1 MTNQCY
7 GGIIEKRWGFQ
18 GRRCVWNDSYVNKDD
33 VPSTARS
40 LTQQSQHFSTVKMA
54 LKAQVGQKIMNEVI
68 KQKKKTP
75 GVEWRIL
82 VVDQLAMRMV
92 SACCKM
98 HDISAQGITLVED
111 INKKR
116 EPLGTMEAIYLITP
130 CNPSV
135 QKLIEDFSNPT
146 RTTYK
151 AAHVYFT
158 EACPDD
164 LFKELCHSSVAK
176 YIKTLKEINIAF
188 IPYEEQVFSLD
199 SRETFACMYNP
210 SFINLR
216 NANMERI
223 AEQIATLCA
232 TLGEYPSVRY
242 RSDFDRNVEL
252 AQMVQQKLD
261 AYKADEPTMGEGPEK
276 SRSQLLIL
284 DRGFDCVSPIL
295 HELTLQAMAYDL
307 LEIENDVYRYEATAG
322 QAEKEVLLDENDE
335 LWVDLRHQHIAVVS
349 QNVTKNLKKFT
360 ESKRMP
366 QGDKQ
371 SMRDLSQM
379 IKKMPQYQKELS
391 KYATHLHLA
400 EDCMKRY
407 QGNVDKLCKVEQD
420 LAMGTDAEGERIK
433 DQMRNITPILL
444 DQTVN
449 NLDKLRIIALYVLS
463 KNGIQ
468 DADLNRLVHHAQISA
483 DDKQTIVNIA
493 QLGVN
498 VVVEGPRKKG
508 YTVPRKERITEQTYQ
523 MSRWTPVVK
532 DIMEDSIEDKLDTK
546 HFPFL
551 AGRTASTGYHAP
563 TSVRYGQWHKDKGQ
577 QTLKNV
583 PRLIVF
589 IVGGVCFSEIR
600 CAYEVTN
607 AMKNWEVIIGSSHI
621 ITPKSFLSDLSK
633 LHV

>member
-1 MTNQCY
+1 
-7 GGIIEKRWGFQ
+7 
-18 GRRCVWNDSYVNKDD
+18 
-33 VPSTARS
+33 
-40 LTQQSQHFSTVKMA
+40 MA
-54 LKAQVGQKIMNEVI
+54 LKGQVGQKIMNEVI
-68 KQKKKTP
+68 KQKKKSTG

-116 EPLGTMEAIYLITP
+116 EPLPTMEAIYLITP
-130 CNPSV
+130 CNSSV
-135 QKLIEDFSNPT
+135 QKLIDDFSNPT

-151 AAHVYFT
+151 VAHVYFT
-158 EACPDD
+158 EACPDE
-164 LFKELCHSSVAK
+164 LFKELCHSLVAK
-176 YIKTLKEINIAF
+176 HIKTLKEINIAF
-188 IPYEEQVFSLD
+188 IPYEEQHILIIRMHSCLQLMPVCPEELFNEICKSLAAKKIKTLKEINIAFLPYESQVFSLD
-199 SRETFACMYNP
+199 SRETFACFYNP
-210 SFINLR
+210 SFFNLR
-216 NANMERI
+216 SANMERI

-252 AQMVQQKLD
+252 AQLVQQKLD

-276 SRSQLLIL
+276 ARSQLLIL
-284 DRGFDCVSPIL
+284 DRGFDCVSPLL

-307 LEIENDVYRYEATAG
+307 LDIDNDVYRFEATAG
-322 QAEKEVLLDENDE
+322 QEKEVLLDENDD
-335 LWVDLRHQHIAVVS
+335 LWVELRHQHIAVVS

-391 KYATHLHLA
+391 KYATHLQLA

-433 DQMRNITPILL
+433 DHMRNITPILL

-449 NLDKLRIIALYVLS
+449 HLDKLRIIALYVIS
-463 KNGIQ
+463 KNGIT
-468 DADLNRLVHHAQISA
+468 DENLNRLVHHAQVSV
-483 DDKQTIVNIA
+483 DDKQTIVNMA
-493 QLGVN
+493 NLGIN
-498 VVVEGPRKKG
+498 VVVDSNRKKL

-523 MSRWTPVVK
+523 MSRWTPIIK
-532 DIMEDSIEDKLDTK
+532 DVMEDSIEDKLDSK

-551 AGRTASTGYHAP
+551 AGRAASSGYHAP
-563 TSVRYGQWHKDKGQ
+563 TSARYGHWHKDKGQ
-577 QTLKNV
+577 QTIKNV

-589 IVGGVCFSEIR
+589 IVGGMCFSEIR

-607 AMKNWEVIIGSSHI
+607 ALKNWEVIIGSSHI
-621 ITPKSFLSDLSK
+621 ITPKSFLNDLSK

>member
-1 MTNQCY
+1 
-7 GGIIEKRWGFQ
+7 
-18 GRRCVWNDSYVNKDD
+18 
-33 VPSTARS
+33 
-40 LTQQSQHFSTVKMA
+40 MA

-68 KQKKKTP
+68 KQKKKTAG

-116 EPLGTMEAIYLITP
+116 EPLPTMEAIYLITP

-135 QKLIEDFSNPT
+135 QKLMEDFNNPT
-146 RTTYK
+146 RTMYK
-151 AAHVYFT
+151 SAHVYFT
-158 EACPDD
+158 EACDD
-164 LFKELCHSSVAK
+164 ELFKELSQSMVAK
-176 YIKTLKEINIAF
+176 FIKTLKEINIAF

-199 SRETFACMYNP
+199 SPETFSCSYNP

-276 SRSQLLIL
+276 ARSQLLIL
-284 DRGFDCVSPIL
+284 DRGFDCVSPLL

-307 LEIENDVYRYEATAG
+307 LEIENDVYKYEASAG

-433 DQMRNITPILL
+433 DHMRNITPILL
-444 DQTVN
+444 DQTVDN
-449 NLDKLRIIALYVLS
+449 TDKLRIIALYVIS
-463 KNGIQ
+463 KNGITEEN
-468 DADLNRLVHHAQISA
+468 LNRLVHHAQISP
-483 DDKQTIVNIA
+483 DDKQTIVNMA
-493 QLGVN
+493 NLGIN
-498 VVVEGPRKKG
+498 VVVEGNRKKM
-508 YTVPRKERITEQTYQ
+508 YTITRKERITEQTYQ
-523 MSRWTPVVK
+523 MSRWTPIIK
-532 DIMEDSIEDKLDTK
+532 DVMEDCIEDKLDSK

-551 AGRTASTGYHAP
+551 AGRAASSGYHAP
-563 TSVRYGQWHKDKGQ
+563 TSARYGHWHKDKGQ
-577 QTLKNV
+577 QTIKNV
-583 PRLIVF
+583 PRMIIF

-607 AMKNWEVIIGSSHI
+607 ALKNWEVIIGSSHI
-621 ITPKSFLSDLSK
+621 ITPKSFLMDLSK

>member
-1 MTNQCY
+1 
-7 GGIIEKRWGFQ
+7 
-18 GRRCVWNDSYVNKDD
+18 
-33 VPSTARS
+33 
-40 LTQQSQHFSTVKMA
+40 MA
-54 LKAQVGQKIMNEVI
+54 LKTQVGQKIMNEVI
-68 KQKKKTP
+68 KQKKKAAG

-116 EPLGTMEAIYLITP
+116 EPLPTMEAIYLITP
-130 CNPSV
+130 CNSSV

-151 AAHVYFT
+151 VAHVYFT
-158 EACPDD
+158 EVCPEE
-164 LFKELCHSSVAK
+164 LFNELCKSLAAK
-176 YIKTLKEINIAF
+176 KIKTLKEINIAF
-188 IPYEEQVFSLD
+188 LPYESQVFSLD
-199 SRETFACMYNP
+199 SRETFACFYNP
-210 SFINLR
+210 SFLNLR
-216 NANMERI
+216 TANMERI

-276 SRSQLLIL
+276 ARSQLLIL
-284 DRGFDCVSPIL
+284 DRGFDCVSPLL

-307 LEIENDVYRYEATAG
+307 LDIDNDVYRFEASAG
-322 QAEKEVLLDENDE
+322 VEKEVLLDENDD
-335 LWVDLRHQHIAVVS
+335 LWVELRHQHIAVVS

-391 KYATHLHLA
+391 KYATHLQLA

-433 DQMRNITPILL
+433 DHMRNITPILL
-444 DQTVN
+444 DQNVDH
-449 NLDKLRIIALYVLS
+449 LDKLRIIALYVIS
-463 KNGIQ
+463 KNGINEENF
-468 DADLNRLVHHAQISA
+468 NRLVNHAQISA
-483 DDKQTIVNIA
+483 DDKQTIINMA
-493 QLGVN
+493 NLGIN
-498 VVVEGPRKKG
+498 VVVDGNRKKL
-508 YTVPRKERITEQTYQ
+508 YTVQRKERITEQTYQ
-523 MSRWTPVVK
+523 MSRWTPVIK
-532 DIMEDSIEDKLDTK
+532 DVMEDSIEDKLDSK

-551 AGRTASTGYHAP
+551 AGRAASSGYHAP
-563 TSVRYGQWHKDKGQ
+563 ASVRYGHWHKDKGQ
-577 QTLKNV
+577 QTIKNV

-607 AMKNWEVIIGSSHI
+607 ALKNWEVIIGSSHV
-621 ITPKSFLSDLSK
+621 ITPKSFLNDLSK

>member
-1 MTNQCY
+1 
-7 GGIIEKRWGFQ
+7 
-18 GRRCVWNDSYVNKDD
+18 
-33 VPSTARS
+33 
-40 LTQQSQHFSTVKMA
+40 MA

-68 KQKKKTP
+68 LQKKTATCAP
-75 GVEWRIL
+75 QWRIL

-116 EPLGTMEAIYLITP
+116 EPLPTMEAIYLITP
-130 CNPSV
+130 CNSSV

-151 AAHVYFT
+151 VAHVYFT
-158 EACPDD
+158 EACPDE
-164 LFKELCHSSVAK
+164 LFKELCHSLVAK
-176 YIKTLKEINIAF
+176 RIKTLKEINIAF

-199 SRETFACMYNP
+199 SRETFACFYNP
-210 SFINLR
+210 SFSNMR
-216 NANMERI
+216 TANMERI

-252 AQMVQQKLD
+252 AHMVQQKLD

-276 SRSQLLIL
+276 ARSQLLIL
-284 DRGFDCVSPIL
+284 DRGFDCVSPLL

-307 LEIENDVYRYEATAG
+307 LDIDNDVYRFEASAG
-322 QAEKEVLLDENDE
+322 VQKEVLLDENDD
-335 LWVDLRHQHIAVVS
+335 LWVELRHQHIAVVS

-391 KYATHLHLA
+391 KYATHLQLA

-407 QGNVDKLCKVEQD
+407 QEKVDKLCKVEQD

-433 DQMRNITPILL
+433 DQMKNITPILL
-444 DQTVN
+444 DQTVHH
-449 NLDKLRIIALYVLS
+449 LDKLRIIALYVIS
-463 KNGIQ
+463 KNGISEEN
-468 DADLNRLVHHAQISA
+468 LNRLVNHAQISA
-483 DDKQTIVNIA
+483 DDKQTIVNMANLSI
-493 QLGVN
+493 N
-498 VVVEGPRKKG
+498 IVVDGGNRRKL

-523 MSRWTPVVK
+523 MSRWTPVMK
-532 DIMEDSIEDKLDTK
+532 DIMEDAIEDKLDSK

-551 AGRTASTGYHAP
+551 AGRAASSGYHAP
-563 TSVRYGQWHKDKGQ
+563 TSARYGHWHKDKGS
-577 QTLKNV
+577 QTIKNV

-589 IVGGVCFSEIR
+589 VVGGVCFSEIR

-607 AMKNWEVIIGSSHI
+607 ALKNWEVIIGSSHI
-621 ITPKSFLSDLSK
+621 ITPKSFLDDLSK

>member
-1 MTNQCY
+1 
-7 GGIIEKRWGFQ
+7 
-18 GRRCVWNDSYVNKDD
+18 
-33 VPSTARS
+33 
-40 LTQQSQHFSTVKMA
+40 MA

-68 KQKKKTP
+68 KQKKKSDR

-116 EPLGTMEAIYLITP
+116 EPLPSMEAIYLITP
-130 CNPSV
+130 CNGSV
-135 QKLIEDFSNPT
+135 QKLIDDFNNPT

-151 AAHVYFT
+151 NAHVYFT

-164 LFKELCHSSVAK
+164 IFSMLRKSPVVK

-199 SRETFACMYNP
+199 SRETFQCFYNP
-210 SFINLR
+210 SFINVR
-216 NANMERI
+216 SANMERS

-284 DRGFDCVSPIL
+284 DRGFDCVSPLL

-307 LEIENDVYRYEATAG
+307 LDIENDVYSYEASAG

-335 LWVDLRHQHIAVVS
+335 LWVELRHQHIAVVS

-433 DQMRNITPILL
+433 DQMRNITPVLL
-444 DQTVN
+444 DQTVAN
-449 NLDKLRIIALYVLS
+449 IDKLRIIALYVLS
-463 KNGIQ
+463 KNGISEEN
-468 DADLNRLVHHAQISA
+468 LNRLIHHAQVSP
-483 DDKQTIVNIA
+483 DDKQTIMNMA
-493 QLGVN
+493 LLGIN
-498 VVVEGPRKKG
+498 VDGKGKKP

-532 DIMEDSIEDKLDTK
+532 DIMEDAIDDKLDPK
-546 HFPFL
+546 HFQFL
-551 AGRTASTGYHAP
+551 ASRAASSGYHAP
-563 TSVRYGQWHKDKGQ
+563 TSVRYGHWHKDKGQ
-577 QTLKNV
+577 QTIKNV

-607 AMKNWEVIIGSSHI
+607 ALKNWEVIIGSSHV

-633 LHV
+633 VHI